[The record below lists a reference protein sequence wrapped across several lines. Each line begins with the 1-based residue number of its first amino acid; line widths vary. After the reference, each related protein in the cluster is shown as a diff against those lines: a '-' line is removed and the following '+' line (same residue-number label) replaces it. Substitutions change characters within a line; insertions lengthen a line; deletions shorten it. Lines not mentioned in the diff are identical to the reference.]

1 MRRKYADCQ
10 RADGDC
16 SICPLV
22 SYGRDCHNDPIGK
35 VELLRR
41 GLGMS
46 QADLASVAGIP
57 GNRIRAIE
65 SGKIKIGNLTLSNAA
80 RLARAL
86 GVPAE
91 ELLEGD
97 QDG

>member
-22 SYGRDCHNDPIGK
+22 SYGLDCHNRPIGK

-46 QADLASVAGIP
+46 QADLAEAAGLTW
-57 GNRIRAIE
+57 RRVQDIE
-65 SGKIKIGNLTLSNAA
+65 SRRVKIGNLTLSNAA